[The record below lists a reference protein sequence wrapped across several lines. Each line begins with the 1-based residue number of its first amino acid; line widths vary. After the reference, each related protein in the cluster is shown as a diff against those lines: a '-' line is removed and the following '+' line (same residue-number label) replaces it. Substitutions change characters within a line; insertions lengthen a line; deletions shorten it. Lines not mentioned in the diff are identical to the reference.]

1 MRTHV
6 SKRDCSRHLAIAAAI
21 MTENQNTVSEFA
33 KRIDAA
39 VAGWKAKLRRE
50 QADVRAS
57 SVPGTGDADA
67 LRRAAADLEADLAA
81 IRSDIEYETARA
93 TTFETLAMDAIR
105 KGDDRAARDALVKQ
119 QESAERLHQLGA
131 DATVL
136 RAMLAELAS
145 FSEQS

>member
-1 MRTHV
+1 
-6 SKRDCSRHLAIAAAI
+6 
-21 MTENQNTVSEFA
+21 MTENQHTVSEFA

-50 QADVRAS
+50 QEGSRAAS
-57 SVPGTGDADA
+57 STSGTSDVDA
-67 LRRAAADLEADLAA
+67 LRRAAADLEADLTT
-81 IRSDIEYETARA
+81 IRSDFERETARA
-93 TTFETLAMDAIR
+93 NTFETLAMAAIR

-119 QESAERLHQLGA
+119 KESAERLHQLDA

-145 FSEQS
+145 FSGQS

>member
-1 MRTHV
+1 
-6 SKRDCSRHLAIAAAI
+6 
-21 MTENQNTVSEFA
+21 MTENQHTISDFA

-50 QADVRAS
+50 QEGARSAS
-57 SVPGTGDADA
+57 SASGPSDSDA

-81 IRSDIEYETARA
+81 IRSDFEREAARA
-93 TTFETLAMDAIR
+93 TTFETLAMNAIR

-119 QESAERLHQLGA
+119 RESAERLHQLDA

-136 RAMLAELAS
+136 CAMLAELAS
-145 FSEQS
+145 FSGQS

>member
-1 MRTHV
+1 
-6 SKRDCSRHLAIAAAI
+6 
-21 MTENQNTVSEFA
+21 MTENQHTVSEFA

-50 QADVRAS
+50 HEGGRAAS
-57 SVPGTGDADA
+57 STSGTSDVDA
-67 LRRAAADLEADLAA
+67 LRRAAADLEADLAT
-81 IRSDIEYETARA
+81 ILSDFERETARA
-93 TTFETLAMDAIR
+93 NTFETLAMAAIR

-119 QESAERLHQLGA
+119 KESAERLHQLDA

-145 FSEQS
+145 FSGQS

>member
-1 MRTHV
+1 
-6 SKRDCSRHLAIAAAI
+6 
-21 MTENQNTVSEFA
+21 MTENQHTVSEFA

-50 QADVRAS
+50 HEGGRTAS
-57 SVPGTGDADA
+57 SASGASDVDA
-67 LRRAAADLEADLAA
+67 LRRAAADLEADLAT
-81 IRSDIEYETARA
+81 ILSDFERETARA
-93 TTFETLAMDAIR
+93 NTFETLAMAAIR

-119 QESAERLHQLGA
+119 KESAERLHQLDA

-145 FSEQS
+145 FSGQS

>member
-1 MRTHV
+1 M
-6 SKRDCSRHLAIAAAI
+6 SKRDRSRRLAVAAPI
-21 MTENQNTVSEFA
+21 MTEKQNTVSEFA
-33 KRIDAA
+33 KRIDVA

-50 QADVRAS
+50 QEGAPATS
-57 SVPGTGDADA
+57 SATGTSDADA

-81 IRSDIEYETARA
+81 ILSDFEHETARA
-93 TTFETLAMDAIR
+93 NTFETLAMDAIR

-119 QESAERLHQLGA
+119 KESAERLHQLDA

-145 FSEQS
+145 FPEQS

>member
-1 MRTHV
+1 
-6 SKRDCSRHLAIAAAI
+6 
-21 MTENQNTVSEFA
+21 MTENQHTISEFA

-50 QADVRAS
+50 QEGVRSAS
-57 SVPGTGDADA
+57 SASGTSDSDA

-81 IRSDIEYETARA
+81 IRSDFEREAARA
-93 TTFETLAMDAIR
+93 TTFETLAMNAIP

-119 QESAERLHQLGA
+119 RESAERLHQLDA

-136 RAMLAELAS
+136 CAMLAELAS
-145 FSEQS
+145 FSGQS

>member
-1 MRTHV
+1 
-6 SKRDCSRHLAIAAAI
+6 
-21 MTENQNTVSEFA
+21 MTENQHTVSEFA

-50 QADVRAS
+50 QEGGRAAS
-57 SVPGTGDADA
+57 SASGTSDVDA
-67 LRRAAADLEADLAA
+67 LRRAAADLETDLAT
-81 IRSDIEYETARA
+81 ILSDFERETARA
-93 TTFETLAMDAIR
+93 NTFETLAMDAIR

-119 QESAERLHQLGA
+119 KESAERLHQLDA

-145 FSEQS
+145 FSGQS

>member
-1 MRTHV
+1 
-6 SKRDCSRHLAIAAAI
+6 
-21 MTENQNTVSEFA
+21 MTENQHTVSEFA

-50 QADVRAS
+50 HEGSRAAS
-57 SVPGTGDADA
+57 STSGTSDVDA
-67 LRRAAADLEADLAA
+67 LRRAAADLEADLAT
-81 IRSDIEYETARA
+81 ILSDFERETARA
-93 TTFETLAMDAIR
+93 NTFETLAMAAIR

-119 QESAERLHQLGA
+119 KESAERLHQLDA

-145 FSEQS
+145 FPGQS

>member
-1 MRTHV
+1 
-6 SKRDCSRHLAIAAAI
+6 
-21 MTENQNTVSEFA
+21 MTENQHTISEFA

-50 QADVRAS
+50 QEGARSAS
-57 SVPGTGDADA
+57 SASGASDSDA

-81 IRSDIEYETARA
+81 IRSDFEREAARA
-93 TTFETLAMDAIR
+93 TTFETLAMNAIR

-119 QESAERLHQLGA
+119 RESDERLHQLDA

-145 FSEQS
+145 FSGRS